1 MTAAFDQV
9 AMGLDADTPVLLASV
24 SEPDAIRVLLI
35 EDGAIDRGF
44 LANELSKQG
53 FAVRTI
59 ASLAGAPDAVG
70 DADVIVLNSDW
81 AKISSIELLGKLQR
95 QATGVPI
102 VLLTGEASPA
112 HECPALDKGAID
124 VIGKS
129 RGSEVLARRLKGVVR
144 TFGRT
149 DQPRAGGSM
158 AEAGQAV
165 AQAQTMI
172 CGKLLLRPDVSTAY
186 WKDADLDLSLGEY
199 NIVYL
204 LASNVGRYVTYRAIY
219 DRLHYEGPRHVGAG
233 CGGRKAAVTFW
244 DLRLANVCQKCVR
257 PGVRPGGRTGSG
269 GSFDRGPGVLIL
281 EPIRADVAQGG
292 M

>member
-9 AMGLDADTPVLLASV
+9 AMGLDAGAAVLLDSV
-24 SEPDAIRVLLI
+24 NEPGAIRILLI
-35 EDGAIDRGF
+35 GDGAIDRGF
-44 LANELSKQG
+44 LVNELSKQG
-53 FAVRTI
+53 FAVQTVT
-59 ASLAGAPDAVG
+59 SLAAAPDAVG
-70 DADVIVLNSDW
+70 DADVIVLHYDW
-81 AKISSIELLGKLQR
+81 TKVSSIELLDKLQR
-95 QATGVPI
+95 QTAGVPI
-102 VLLTGEASPA
+102 VLLTSAAWPAGEDV
-112 HECPALDKGAID
+112 ALDKGAID

-158 AEAGQAV
+158 AEAGHAV

-172 CGKLLLRPDVSTAY
+172 CGKLLLRPDVSRAC

-219 DRLHYEGPRHVGAG
+219 DRLHYEGFIAGEGADG
-233 CGGRKAAVTFW
+233 YR
-244 DLRLANVCQKCVR
+244 ANVRSAIKR
-257 PGVRPGGRTGSG
+257 
-269 GSFDRGPGVLIL
+269 
-281 EPIRADVAQGG
+281 IRNKFRSLDPTFHEIENYNGFG
-292 M
+292 YCWKKPD